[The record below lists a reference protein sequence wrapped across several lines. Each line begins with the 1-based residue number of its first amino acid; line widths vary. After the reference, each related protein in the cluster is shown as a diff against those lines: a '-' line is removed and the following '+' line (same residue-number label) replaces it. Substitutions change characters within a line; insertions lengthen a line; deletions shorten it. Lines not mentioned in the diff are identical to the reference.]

1 MSKAILIIGESG
13 NGKTTAMRTLDP
25 KTTYYIDADKK
36 GLTWKG
42 WKKQY
47 SKENGNYLRCSN
59 AEKILKCMYHISEKM
74 PNVKTIVIDTLNWI
88 MLDDEFD
95 RMKEKGYDKWLDLA
109 ISIRAICSAAKQLR
123 DDLTVICIAHS
134 QTDRDDSGYM
144 FTRMKTSGKKLDKI
158 SVESMFSTVLI
169 CRCKDAENGEYV
181 FETQAN
187 NSTAKSPMG
196 AFEEIEVPNDI
207 QIVMKALEDY

>member
-25 KTTYYIDADKK
+25 KTTFYIDADKK

-42 WKKQY
+42 WRKQY
-47 SKENGNYLRCSN
+47 NTENGNYYRCSDAGKVLN
-59 AEKILKCMYHISEKM
+59 AMYKVNEKKEIK
-74 PNVKTIVIDTLNWI
+74 VIVIDTLNWI

-109 ISIRAICSAAKQLR
+109 TSIRAICSAAKQLR
-123 DDLTVICIAHS
+123 DDLTVICVAHS
-134 QTDRDDSGYM
+134 QTDRDDAGYM

-158 SVESMFSTVLI
+158 SVESMFSTVLL
-169 CRCKDAENGEYV
+169 CRCKDAEKGEYV

-196 AFEEIEVPNDI
+196 AFDEVEIPNDI
-207 QIVMKALEDY
+207 QLVLKGLEDY

>member
-25 KTTYYIDADKK
+25 KTTFYIDADKK

-42 WKKQY
+42 WRKQY
-47 SKENGNYLRCSN
+47 NTENGNYYRCSDAGKVLN
-59 AEKILKCMYHISEKM
+59 AMYKVNEKKEI
-74 PNVKTIVIDTLNWI
+74 KTIVIDTLNWI

-109 ISIRAICSAAKQLR
+109 TSIRAICSAAKQLR

-134 QTDRDDSGYM
+134 QTDRDDAGYM

-158 SVESMFSTVLI
+158 SVESMFSTVLL
-169 CRCKDAENGEYV
+169 CRCKDAEKGEYV

-196 AFEEIEVPNDI
+196 AFDEVEIPNDI
-207 QIVMKALEDY
+207 QLVLKGLEDY

>member
-25 KTTYYIDADKK
+25 KETFYIDADKK

-42 WKKQY
+42 WRKQY
-47 SKENGNYLRCSN
+47 NTENGNYYRCSN
-59 AEKILKCMYHISEKM
+59 AGKVLNAMYKVNEKKEI
-74 PNVKTIVIDTLNWI
+74 KTIVIDTLNWI

-109 ISIRAICSAAKQLR
+109 TSIRAICSAAKQLR

-134 QTDRDDSGYM
+134 QTDRDDTGFM

-158 SVESMFSTVLI
+158 SVESMFSTVLL
-169 CRCKDAENGEYV
+169 CRCKDAEKGEYV

-196 AFEEIEVPNDI
+196 AFDDVEIPNDI
-207 QIVMKALEDY
+207 QLVLKGLADY

>member
-25 KTTYYIDADKK
+25 KTTFYIDADKK

-42 WKKQY
+42 WRKQY
-47 SKENGNYLRCSN
+47 STENGNYYRCSDAGKVLN
-59 AEKILKCMYHISEKM
+59 AMYKINEKKEI
-74 PNVKTIVIDTLNWI
+74 KTIVIDTLNWI

-109 ISIRAICSAAKQLR
+109 TSIRAICSAAKQLR

-134 QTDRDDSGYM
+134 QTDRDDSGFM

-158 SVESMFSTVLI
+158 SVESMFSTVLL
-169 CRCKDAENGEYV
+169 CRCKDAEKGEYV

-196 AFEEIEVPNDI
+196 AFDDVEIPNDI
-207 QIVMKALEDY
+207 QLVLKGLADY

>member
-25 KTTYYIDADKK
+25 KTTFYIDADKK

-42 WKKQY
+42 WRKQY
-47 SKENGNYLRCSN
+47 NTENGNYYRCSDAGKVLN
-59 AEKILKCMYHISEKM
+59 AMYKVNEKKEIK
-74 PNVKTIVIDTLNWI
+74 VIVIDTLNWI

-109 ISIRAICSAAKQLR
+109 TSIRAICSAAKQLR

-134 QTDRDDSGYM
+134 QTDRDDAGYM

-158 SVESMFSTVLI
+158 SVESMFSTVLL
-169 CRCKDAENGEYV
+169 CRCKDAEKGEYV

-196 AFEEIEVPNDI
+196 AFDEVEIPNDI
-207 QIVMKALEDY
+207 QLVLKGLEDY